1 MKVLSVAWKI
11 YDDRLQEFCNNCTG
25 AGLVIKNLCE
35 YIGRIHES
43 YLFVGCVKLP
53 GLELGN
59 IHIVDTAS
67 YFNEKNKCVDSK
79 ERHLELMIQAF
90 EKAINEIKPDIVNF
104 HGIGELMQY
113 CLEICEKKCVPYVYT
128 EHLFI
133 QLDSPFNGYERNIN
147 WEKQV
152 YTIPNLKIITV
163 STGMKKKIIH
173 NFPQISS
180 KNVYVI
186 KNGTDFLAIQKES
199 NIRQRHGLNNKKVL
213 LCVGSIN
220 DRKNQ
225 RQVIR
230 AFRLLPDRKSVV

>member
-113 CLEICEKKCVPYVYT
+113 CLEI
-128 EHLFI
+128 
-133 QLDSPFNGYERNIN
+133 
-147 WEKQV
+147 
-152 YTIPNLKIITV
+152 
-163 STGMKKKIIH
+163 
-173 NFPQISS
+173 
-180 KNVYVI
+180 
-186 KNGTDFLAIQKES
+186 
-199 NIRQRHGLNNKKVL
+199 
-213 LCVGSIN
+213 
-220 DRKNQ
+220 
-225 RQVIR
+225 
-230 AFRLLPDRKSVV
+230 DRKSVV